1 MVLATEVVKMVRRT
15 LVERHKE
22 ACVSARL
29 SEYCSGERL
38 SSREIVEGCTFIRKA
53 ILRTE

>member
-38 SSREIVEGCTFIRKA
+38 SPREIVEGCTFIRKA